1 MRPVSVRSSPVAA
14 DALVRF
20 LWSPPTRVAPPI
32 LMKQGE
38 EIKKIFFEISFGFKI
53 IENYFL
59 SSASYNLSGCGLP
72 LLGDIEQMLD

>member
-1 MRPVSVRSSPVAA
+1 
-14 DALVRF
+14 
-20 LWSPPTRVAPPI
+20 
-32 LMKQGE
+32 MKQGE

-72 LLGDIEQMLD
+72 LLGDIKQMLD